1 MKSQYENKRN
11 YASWKETERVF
22 QQMRL
27 VYKETAKCFD
37 VYLFDRNV
45 ISLQIYPRE
54 EKGSRVQIKKWL
66 EKVIQHIPPE
76 LFSLEDKKPT
86 KAYINPV
93 PFVNLNNIESFFVKL
108 LEAID
113 SCATFPAMI
122 KAGNDDKKVVEE
134 RIDAAE
140 KIVKEIDEL
149 NLEGKEKEMVVKT
162 RVNQGEFRTRL
173 LHCFDKCC
181 LCGLSS
187 PDLLIASH
195 IKPWSHS
202 EPAEKLDPNNGL
214 LLCPNH
220 DKLFDGGY
228 ISFNEDGEIQ
238 ISNLVS
244 KKDREILNI
253 REGMKISINDKQA
266 KYLTYHRENIYKK

>member
-22 QQMRL
+22 QRLRL
-27 VYKETAKCFD
+27 VYKETAKGFD
-37 VYLFDRNV
+37 VFLFDRND
-45 ISLQIYPRE
+45 ISLQIYPRG
-54 EKGSRVQIKKWL
+54 KKNSRVQIKKWL
-66 EKVIQHIPPE
+66 EEAIQRIPSE

-86 KAYINPV
+86 KSYINPV
-93 PFVNLNNIESFFVKL
+93 PYVELDNIEPFFMKL
-108 LEAID
+108 IEAID
-113 SCATFPAMI
+113 RCATFPAMI
-122 KAGNDDKKVVEE
+122 KTENDDKKEVEE

-149 NLEGKEKEMVVKT
+149 KLEGKEKEMVVKT

-173 LHCFDKCC
+173 LHCFDRCC

-228 ISFNEDGEIQ
+228 ISFNEDGKIQ
-238 ISNLVS
+238 ISNHIS
-244 KKDREILNI
+244 EKDREILNI
-253 REGMKISINDKQA
+253 SEGMKISINDKQA
-266 KYLTYHRENIYKK
+266 KYLAYHREKIYKK